1 MAVVVQT
8 LVEDSIGDVVVMEL
22 GTLQLGALELT
33 PQAAGLRTGNGW
45 IGVGLRT
52 DLDTGAGA
60 LALTPPIARGRS
72 TLQLRASEA
81 FLNQAIR
88 MAYVEGLIP
97 RTLDDAG
104 APADEGPYRL
114 EPLEVQ
120 LDDDPQLGVRVY
132 RCDDPCGWD
141 ELALTASDIQVEGAK
156 GAGKLV
162 DLVLSHQEKVMGEP
176 IEFTQSISRVL
187 QPQVAGAPLTLRVSR
202 LVMGDGR
209 LAATLTYELGE
220 VERGGRT
227 PPSSG
232 GGGSKKGTGSKK
244 GSGSKKDGGSKKG
257 SSGGGGRR

>member
-1 MAVVVQT
+1 M
-8 LVEDSIGDVVVMEL
+8 
-22 GTLQLGALELT
+22 
-33 PQAAGLRTGNGW
+33 
-45 IGVGLRT
+45 
-52 DLDTGAGA
+52 
-60 LALTPPIARGRS
+60 
-72 TLQLRASEA
+72 
-81 FLNQAIR
+81 
-88 MAYVEGLIP
+88 
-97 RTLDDAG
+97 
-104 APADEGPYRL
+104 
-114 EPLEVQ
+114 
-120 LDDDPQLGVRVY
+120 Y